1 MIRSK
6 TTGFKRMADT
16 YADKVKAM
24 SDKSAQQSAKAM
36 ERHMKRIAPKRTGTL
51 LSTIEAMQTN
61 DGWMVVSGGPRTQ
74 RKIGSRT
81 YDRVIQ
87 IGEGKSTK
95 GARKK
100 AGGSNVVF
108 DYALAVEFGTK
119 KRRADPYHRPA
130 RAKARKA
137 HRSRIRRG
145 INKIAKAAS
154 A

>member
-1 MIRSK
+1 MIRSN

-16 YADKVKAM
+16 YAHKVKAM
-24 SDKSAQQSAKAM
+24 SDKAAQQSAKAM
-36 ERHMKRIAPKRTGTL
+36 ERHMKRIAPKDTGL
-51 LSTIEAMQTN
+51 LISTIEASQTSE
-61 DGWMVVSGGPRTQ
+61 GWIVVSGGPRTQ
-74 RKIGSRT
+74 RKIGKRT
-81 YDRVIQ
+81 YDRVIE
-87 IGEGKSTK
+87 IGAGKSTK
-95 GARKK
+95 GGKK
-100 AGGSNVVF
+100 KPGGSSVVF

-130 RAKARKA
+130 RAKARKS